1 MRNLLTTLFALAMAV
16 AGTVAA
22 APALPA
28 YDFYAAVAMTK
39 AQKNSSTPADSGL
52 YRRNAAGAWHHFG
65 PRILGVSGL
74 AVHPA
79 DPRIVLIASSDG
91 VVRSTDGG
99 RTWRK
104 TTGWEVADVR
114 SIVFDPVQPELVYA
128 VTAWGPL
135 RSTDAGATWQ
145 LAQKGLTLLFG
156 QTMVADAAR
165 SGRVLIGTEGGIYV
179 SRDAAQSWQRAKFPE
194 VPVLRL
200 TQGSS
205 DAKVLLATT
214 LGRGAFLSQNGGESW
229 TPVDPAT
236 AGANLYAA
244 AIAPQDAALL
254 ALGGW
259 QAGVRVSADGGRTWT
274 DRTAGLPVK
283 NVFVLAFDPGVKG
296 RLWASTFEEGTFYS
310 DDLGR
315 TWQEGG
321 LYGAYGYDFIF
332 IPVARP

>member
-1 MRNLLTTLFALAMAV
+1 
-16 AGTVAA
+16 
-22 APALPA
+22 
-28 YDFYAAVAMTK
+28 MTK

-52 YRRNAAGAWHHFG
+52 YRRDAQGAWHHFG
-65 PRILGVSGL
+65 PRILGVTGL
-74 AVHPA
+74 AVHPS
-79 DPRIVLIASSDG
+79 DPRLVLIASADG

-99 RTWRK
+99 KTWRK

-114 SIVFDPVQPELVYA
+114 SVVFDPMSPDLVYA

-156 QTMVADAAR
+156 QTLVADAAR
-165 SGRVLIGTEGGIYV
+165 SGRVLIGTEAGVFV
-179 SRDAAQSWQRAKFPE
+179 SRDAAQSWQRAEFPE

-200 TQGSS
+200 VQGRS
-205 DAKVLLATT
+205 DPRVLLATT
-214 LGRGAFLSQNGGESW
+214 QGRGAFLSRDGGGSW
-229 TPVDPAT
+229 APVDPAT

-244 AIAPQDAALL
+244 AIAPQDAARL

-259 QAGVRVSADGGRTWT
+259 QAGVRVSTDGGRTWA
-274 DRTAGLPVK
+274 DRSAGLPVK
-283 NVFVLAFDPGVKG
+283 NVFVLAFDPGVAG

-310 DDLGR
+310 DDLGL

-321 LYGAYGYDFIF
+321 LYGAYGSDYIF
-332 IPVARP
+332 IPVTRP